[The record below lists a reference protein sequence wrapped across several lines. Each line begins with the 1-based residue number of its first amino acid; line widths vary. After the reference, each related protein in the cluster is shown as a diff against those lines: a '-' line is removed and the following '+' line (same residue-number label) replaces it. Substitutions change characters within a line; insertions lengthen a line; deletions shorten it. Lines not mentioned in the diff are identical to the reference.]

1 MGLLKT
7 GLKLVG
13 TAALVVT
20 GTASTV
26 LKGCADAAGVEI
38 GSELFGAT
46 KDASFNGIRSMW
58 NSDVCDDVI
67 SKAEDI
73 SDGAG
78 DITRKKMAETAYRA
92 AQIAKK
98 NGDEEKYEQYME
110 KYYEYM

>member
-13 TAALVVT
+13 TAALAVT

-26 LKGCADAAGVEI
+26 LKGVSEAAGVEI

-46 KDASFNGIRSMW
+46 KDASFNGIRNIW
-58 NSDVCDDVI
+58 NSDACDEVMDRG
-67 SKAEDI
+67 EDI
-73 SDGAG
+73 SVNVEDA
-78 DITRKKMAETAYRA
+78 TRRKMADTAYRA

-98 NGDEEKYEQYME
+98 KW
-110 KYYEYM
+110 